1 MALQDTCGMGQG
13 HGAWKRSW
21 GDADLRAI
29 LLFKFIF
36 LFNMAV
42 VFTVT
47 V

>member
-1 MALQDTCGMGQG
+1 MWHGS
-13 HGAWKRSW
+13 GAWKRSW
-21 GDADLRAI
+21 GDADHRAI